1 MHINTFFLVALP
13 ENYIY
18 QDELAVLLVRV
29 ALPVL
34 FEVFFLRIYQYELR
48 KYYAFISTS
57 TSCVFFADLLRHFC
71 GFISASCATSAHL
84 LFWVTHYGN
93 LADFTSVSASVFAR
107 IRFISESSRISTS
120 AGMSKKQHYRH
131 LQ

>member
-34 FEVFFLRIYQYELR
+34 FEVFFRG
-48 KYYAFISTS
+48 FISTS
-57 TSCVFFADLLRHFC
+57 CANITHLSVLVRVAYFLRIYCGTSADLL
-71 GFISASCATSAHL
+71 
-84 LFWVTHYGN
+84 V
-93 LADFTSVSASVFAR
+93 
-107 IRFISESSRISTS
+107 
-120 AGMSKKQHYRH
+120 
-131 LQ
+131 